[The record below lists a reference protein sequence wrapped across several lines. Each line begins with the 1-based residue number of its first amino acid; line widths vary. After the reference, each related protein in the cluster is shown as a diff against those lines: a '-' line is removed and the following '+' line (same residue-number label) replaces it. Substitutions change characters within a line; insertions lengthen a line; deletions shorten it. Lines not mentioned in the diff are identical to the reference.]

1 MKILYDHQIFSIQRV
16 GGISK
21 YFVELIQNL
30 PIEILRD
37 ISIGMSDNIY
47 LPTYKPVISLP
58 SFKGVHRICNLFNE
72 PISLYQ
78 LNKKYDVFHPTYY
91 DPYFLHRKH
100 PRYVITVHDMIH
112 EKFQQ
117 LFSYRDKTIEQ
128 KRATIL
134 NADKIIAIS
143 ENTKKDLLDIYG
155 INNPEKIRV
164 IHHGIAIN
172 RTTTPVNNLPR
183 NYILFVGARGGYK
196 NFENFCRAYASVVR
210 NYKEIQLVCTGRDFT
225 PVEIEFLKKTGI
237 HNNVHHYLVS
247 DEQLRY
253 LYKNALCF
261 VYPSLYEGFGLPILE
276 AFMME
281 CPVILSHSSCFP
293 EIAGDCAVYFDPT
306 DVDSMQSAIEKVL
319 NDSVLRQE
327 LSQRGKIKLGN
338 YTIDNMV
345 SKTLNVYRELC

>member
-1 MKILYDHQIFSIQRV
+1 MQRV

-21 YFVELIQNL
+21 YFVELMQNL
-30 PIEILRD
+30 PAEIFRD
-37 ISIGMSDNIY
+37 ISVKMSDNVY
-47 LPTYKPVISLP
+47 LSAYKSLV
-58 SFKGVHRICNLFNE
+58 SFPGFRGIHRIYKMFNM
-72 PISLYQ
+72 PISQYHLS
-78 LNKKYDVFHPTYY
+78 KKYDVLHPTYY
-91 DPYFLHRKH
+91 APYFLHHKH
-100 PRYVITVHDMIH
+100 PPYVITVHDMIH
-112 EKFQQ
+112 EKFQG
-117 LFSYRDKTIEQ
+117 LFLSKDKTINF
-128 KRATIL
+128 KKKTIL

-172 RTTTPVNNLPR
+172 RTTVPIKNLPQ
-183 NYILFVGARGGYK
+183 NYILFVGERGGYK

-237 HNNVHHYLVS
+237 HNKVHHYLVS

-261 VYPSLYEGFGLPILE
+261 VYPSLYEGFGIPILE

-319 NDSVLRQE
+319 NDSVLRQD
-327 LSQRGKIKLGN
+327 LSQRGIIKLGN